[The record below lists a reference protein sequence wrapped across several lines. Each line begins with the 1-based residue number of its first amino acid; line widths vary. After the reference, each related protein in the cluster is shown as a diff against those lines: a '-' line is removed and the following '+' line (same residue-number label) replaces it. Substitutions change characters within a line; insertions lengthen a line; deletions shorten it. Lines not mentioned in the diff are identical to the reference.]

1 MSTAA
6 GKIKQSLGGLVNS
19 VEEPSPRR
27 LIAKAEPGNLRNIFV
42 KLLSDFREDFYLDF
56 LAPVD
61 YLDEKQFE
69 VNYALWFYSLKTVLT
84 LRFRL
89 PRDDPTIQTIGDL
102 IPSAVSAEQEA
113 YDLMGVTF
121 KGNDNLRRGFF
132 VDQSVKGF
140 PLRKSEAKQ
149 A

>member
-1 MSTAA
+1 
-6 GKIKQSLGGLVNS
+6 
-19 VEEPSPRR
+19 
-27 LIAKAEPGNLRNIFV
+27 
-42 KLLSDFREDFYLDF
+42 
-56 LAPVD
+56 
-61 YLDEKQFE
+61 
-69 VNYALWFYSLKTVLT
+69 
-84 LRFRL
+84 
-89 PRDDPTIQTIGDL
+89 L

-113 YDLMGVTF
+113 YDLMGITF